1 MSDVKFLTDENGVK
15 TDIILNID
23 EYYSLLEEIEDLRA
37 ITKRLDEEIVP
48 HNIVKEMM
56 FKNE

>member
-1 MSDVKFLTDENGVK
+1 MSDVKFLTDENGVR

-23 EYYSLLEEIEDLRA
+23 KYYSLLEEIEDLRA

>member
-23 EYYSLLEEIEDLRA
+23 DYYSLLEEIEDLRA